1 MMNKKILVVVGL
13 IAITISAYWFVA
25 GGDRDELAANE
36 TKNIKQLVHG
46 YSVGSIEAQSASITS
61 TQLIVTN
68 TDASEEIY
76 DLLEDDFFVSIAPYV
91 ETTHPCSNHSLTGCR
106 GEMVEEEFTV
116 LIEDTQGD
124 VVFDQTIKS
133 QSNGFIDFW
142 LPRDR
147 TYRVTIEQEG
157 KSQVSEVSTFEN
169 DNTCI
174 TTMQLI

>member
-1 MMNKKILVVVGL
+1 MMNKKRIAVIGL
-13 IAITISAYWFVA
+13 ITVTLGIYLFVA
-25 GGDRDELAANE
+25 NGDKNE
-36 TKNIKQLVHG
+36 QIEVAKNIQQLVHN

-61 TQLIVTN
+61 SQLIVTN

-76 DLLEDDFFVSIAPYV
+76 DLLEDDFFVSIAPYI

-106 GEMVEEEFTV
+106 GEMAEEEFAV
-116 LIEDTQGD
+116 LIEDTQGN
-124 VVFDQTIKS
+124 VIIDQTFIS
-133 QSNGFIDFW
+133 QANGFIDFW

-147 TYRVTIEQEG
+147 TYRVTIAHDG
-157 KSQVSEVSTFEN
+157 KSQESEISTFLN